1 MERATIHDF
10 SRMCKFYNDCKDCSL
25 GISNNGVGMICGD
38 FIKKYP
44 DKANEIILNWCKEHP
59 VETRQDRFLEMFPN
73 ADIDY
78 GFLDICPRTIDKYSA
93 NEKECLHRTCL
104 GCKKEYWLAEVDD
117 GEQDKE

>member
-10 SRMCKFYNDCKDCSL
+10 SRMCKFHNDCKDCSL

-44 DKANEIILNWCKEHP
+44 DKADKIILNWCKEHP
-59 VETRQDRFLEMFPN
+59 VETRQDRFMKMFPN
-73 ADIDY
+73 AKIDNC
-78 GFLDICPRTIDKYSA
+78 GTLILCPRLVDRDFKCNRQLLCCT
-93 NEKECLHRTCL
+93 ECC
-104 GCKKEYWLAEVDD
+104 KEYWLAEVDD